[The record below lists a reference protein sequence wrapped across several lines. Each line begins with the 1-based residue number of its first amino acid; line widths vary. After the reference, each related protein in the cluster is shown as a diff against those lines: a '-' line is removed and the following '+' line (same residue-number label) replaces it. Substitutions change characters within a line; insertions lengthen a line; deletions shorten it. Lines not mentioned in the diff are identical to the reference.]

1 MKKMEFGNLAS
12 GASKASR
19 ICVDITQKP
28 THMRGIYHQG
38 HFQNLRSHAYAWTLV
53 SYPRIC
59 VTHYH
64 PAKQASKSPHA
75 YAPAVTLMRGQSHLC
90 AAQLS
95 KTKQSSRICVNI
107 IRPLTHM

>member
-1 MKKMEFGNLAS
+1 MRQQSRLCVANHVYVQLSFPRGNK
-12 GASKASR
+12 G
-19 ICVDITQKP
+19 
-28 THMRGIYHQG
+28 
-38 HFQNLRSHAYAWTLV
+38 HAYAWTSV

-75 YAPAVTLMRGQSHLC
+75 YAPAVTLMRGQSRLC

-95 KTKQSSRICVNI
+95 KRQQSSRICVDI